1 MSEVYTILTPLPQI
15 KLRDDL
21 PDHNLGDDLSIRPL
35 KPQLRRCLLNI
46 AKEQKCSD
54 DCLLL
59 LSESELV
66 FCAQIPTRKTK
77 ADSST
82 LVAAVYSTIAEEI
95 LKRIF
100 RCLLLFEWV
109 PEPLLIHCWFY
120 AAGVADDINTSTLKM
135 IDPKWEYIDLLT
147 NIDWR
152 SGNVEPEDITLELT
166 LLLKYWDKLSEFCQ
180 IDLLKSIFTDKKK
193 EKGIFTSAN
202 QYVKQKVEEL
212 MKAKYGPDASIV
224 DNESNANAEKK
235 SNGNDLPKTKISNTM
250 WSNWFFPAFSRAYS
264 NEVDKLSQELNK
276 RVFNKRFDRAFQ
288 FFTDAFRVTEPHRF
302 ISFVTCLESLFC
314 TSRAEITFQIASRV
328 AWFLSPGD
336 CEERSRIFTKVK
348 SLYGVRSEIV
358 HGIKYNPDKIEKS
371 EVELITLL
379 RRAFR
384 RVLSDDSIYSIFRGK
399 EQEVCN
405 KYLEELSLGIS
416 E

>member
-21 PDHNLGDDLSIRPL
+21 PDYNLGDDLSIKPL
-35 KPQLRRCLLNI
+35 ESQLRQGLLDT

-54 DCLLL
+54 DCLQLL
-59 LSESELV
+59 LESELV
-66 FCAQIPTRKTK
+66 FCAQLPACDTK
-77 ADSST
+77 VDGPPIEAIFYT
-82 LVAAVYSTIAEEI
+82 TIVEEI
-95 LKRIF
+95 LKRMF
-100 RCLLLFEWV
+100 RCLLLFQWV
-109 PEPLLIHCWFY
+109 PAPLLIHCQFI
-120 AAGVADDINTSTLKM
+120 AAGSADDIDINTLK
-135 IDPKWEYIDLLT
+135 IFDPNWKYINLFE

-152 SGNVEPEDITLELT
+152 SGEVEPEDITLGLT
-166 LLLKYWDKLSEFCQ
+166 LLQKYWNKLSDFCQ
-180 IDLLKSIFTDKKK
+180 IDLLKSILTNKEK
-193 EKGIFTSAN
+193 EKGIFASAN

-212 MKAKYGPDASIV
+212 MKAKYGPDAFIV
-224 DNESNANAEKK
+224 DDERDANAEKK

-250 WSNWFFPAFSRAYS
+250 WSNWFFPALSRAYS

-276 RVFNKRFDRAFQ
+276 RVLNKRFDRAFQ
-288 FFTDAFRVTEPHRF
+288 FLTGAFRVTEPYRF
-302 ISFVTCLESLFC
+302 ISFATCLESLFC
-314 TSRAEITFQIASRV
+314 TSRNEITFQLASRV

-336 CEERSRIFTKVK
+336 CKERNRIFTKVK

-358 HGIKYNPDKIEKS
+358 HGIKYSPDKIEKS